1 MKIFNDKK
9 GFTLVE
15 LLATIVILSLLIGI
29 GAYSITAIIKSSKEE
44 TMKLLIRDIMD
55 GAESYYN
62 ECRYNKTDIL
72 NSICSS
78 NVITLSD
85 LVTYGFVT
93 GNGKDSNGNM
103 ILVNPD
109 NDKSIGDC
117 EISVSYSEGNVIV
130 KNESKDKVKCLDYD
144 GE

>member
-1 MKIFNDKK
+1 MKIFNDKR

-44 TMKLLIRDIMD
+44 TMKLLIKDIKD
-55 GAESYYN
+55 GIESYYN
-62 ECRYNKTDIL
+62 ECRYNKTDI
-72 NSICSS
+72 IEKVCSN
-78 NVITLSD
+78 NVITLGD

-103 ILVNPD
+103 ILVNP
-109 NDKSIGDC
+109 NNNEAIGDC
-117 EISVSYSEGNVIV
+117 EIEISYSNGKININN
-130 KNESKDKVKCLDYD
+130 KSTDKDKCLNYD